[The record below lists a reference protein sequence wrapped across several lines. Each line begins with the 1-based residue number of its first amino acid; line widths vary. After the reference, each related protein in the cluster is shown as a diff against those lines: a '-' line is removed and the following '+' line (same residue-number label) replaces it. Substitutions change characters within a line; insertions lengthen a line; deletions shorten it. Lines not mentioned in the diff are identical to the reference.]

1 MPIGKKYWR
10 AVLCLAALLAIQWMR
25 APESWDSIW
34 QRKGAPHLV
43 PTTVDDLIAIDG
55 FDHTAGFINIMREYA
70 SEVKLGKE
78 DVLCDIGCGSGAFLH
93 VLPRPKLALCV
104 DLSENLLRVSRRYIE
119 TYAPGM
125 RVLHLQADMTAL
137 HQISPGFCD
146 VVVVQSVFQYLA
158 STQAARQAVSELRRI
173 AKHRIYI
180 FDVRDGSKEEY
191 TRLRASAGLTSSTPH
206 LFIPRSFWG
215 SGWAISEPAARTKQ
229 WQYIA
234 PFMYHVQSSEQLVTN
249 ASSGDNAGTHRG
261 RYGYLW

>member
-1 MPIGKKYWR
+1 MHTKRKWQCL
-10 AVLCLAALLAIQWMR
+10 VLALAALLAVWWSQ

-34 QRKGAPHLV
+34 QRKGSPRLV

-55 FDHTAGFINIMREYA
+55 FDHATRFRGILREYA

-137 HQISPGFCD
+137 HQIPPGFCD

-158 STQAARQAVSELRRI
+158 SIQAARQAVSELRRI

-191 TRLRASAGLTSSTPH
+191 TRLRAAAGLTSSTPH

-215 SGWAISEPAARTKQ
+215 SDWAISEPSARTKQ
-229 WQYIA
+229 WYYNG
-234 PFMYHVQSSEQLVTN
+234 PFAYHVQSS
-249 ASSGDNAGTHRG
+249 R
-261 RYGYLW
+261 